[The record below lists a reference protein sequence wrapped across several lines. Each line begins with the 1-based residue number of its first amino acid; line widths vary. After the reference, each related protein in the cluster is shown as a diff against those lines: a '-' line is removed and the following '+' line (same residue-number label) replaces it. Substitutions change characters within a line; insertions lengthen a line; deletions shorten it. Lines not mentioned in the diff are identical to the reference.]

1 MIEKGLQGYLE
12 DTRNRGAGKGG
23 GEKGYRILLVCVRD
37 ARRYE
42 TIVKIRGIQTIVGKS
57 GGIVEKVSR

>member
-23 GEKGYRILLVCVRD
+23 GKKVIEYFWCV
-37 ARRYE
+37 
-42 TIVKIRGIQTIVGKS
+42 
-57 GGIVEKVSR
+57 